1 MIKSY
6 LRTAFRTLT
15 RNSSVSLLNILG
27 LSAGMT
33 AAVLIFLWV
42 RNELSFDTY
51 HPDAARI
58 YRITSHVSAAG
69 WTWATTPHPLSE
81 AIHTGLPEAETVTS
95 LIPAYNTV
103 LKVNDELLLEKKSG
117 FIDSNWFRIFH
128 YDFVRGSAAGFFQNP
143 YSLILTQSKAKKYF
157 GDKDPIGLTIHK
169 DTVDYRVAGVIRD
182 NPVNSSFQL
191 DVLMPQEA
199 LLTNPDRRK
208 QSMQWGWLQSITF
221 VKLHAAANPTKTAG
235 LISGFLHKSKPTES
249 KNFYSLTPL
258 TAMHLETGITS
269 NVIAHGSRSTVYIFS
284 ILGIFL
290 LLIAC
295 INYVNLTT
303 ARASVRAKEVGIRKI
318 VGAGKTSLFLQF
330 AVESLF
336 ISFASL
342 ALTLIL
348 VQLAMPLFRDLTD
361 TNFQSPFTSPET
373 WKILGL
379 TLLTATVLN
388 GIYPALL
395 LSSFHPLNVLKGAI
409 ILKFKD
415 VYLRKGLVVLQFAF
429 SIILIIGT
437 IIIQRQL
444 SYIQHTNP
452 GYDHSQT
459 FYFSLPNTLFKGKTE
474 EEQTN
479 LTKNIKAELQAQTS
493 TAAVSVASE
502 SIVHLASINVG
513 SADWDGHDTSFQPS
527 IWQLSADEDYKDVMQ
542 VQLQTGRW
550 FDPKLPTDKHNFI
563 LNETAINELNIHKPV
578 LGQRFVYQ
586 QDTGKIIGV
595 VKDFHF
601 ASLHEKIT
609 PLVVM
614 NRDSWRSA
622 FFIKTPPGKAA
633 TALAI
638 SRSIFQRYVHDRPFD
653 YSFLDDEF
661 DDLYRTDTKTSS
673 LILSFSVI
681 AIIISCLGLLG
692 LATFAAQQRI
702 HEIGIRK
709 VLGATV
715 TNILVLLSRDFIRLV
730 LLSILISTPIAWW
743 AMNRW
748 LQGFAYHIPLSP
760 WAFAGAGALAIGI
773 ALLTI
778 GTQSIRTATS
788 NPAAILKIS

>member
-1 MIKSY
+1 MIKNY

-15 RNSSVSLLNILG
+15 KNSTFSLLNILG
-27 LSAGMT
+27 LSTGMT

-42 RNELSFDTY
+42 GNETSFDAY
-51 HPDAARI
+51 HPDAGRI
-58 YRITSHVSAAG
+58 YRVTAHVTDAH

-81 AIHTGLPEAETVTS
+81 AIHTGLPAAETVTS
-95 LIPAYNTV
+95 LIPSYNTV
-103 LKVNDELLLEKKSG
+103 LKVNDEWLIEKKSA
-117 FIDSNWFRIFH
+117 FIDSNWFRVFH
-128 YDFVRGSAAGFFQNP
+128 YDFVMGSAASFFRHP

-157 GDKDPIGLTIHK
+157 GDKDPIGRTIHK
-169 DTVDYRVAGVIRD
+169 DTIDYTVAGVIRD

-191 DVLMPQEA
+191 DILMPQEA

-208 QSMQWGWLQSITF
+208 QSVQWGWLQSITF
-221 VKLHAAANPTKTAG
+221 VKLRATADPVKAASLMT
-235 LISGFLHKSKPTES
+235 GFLHKNKPNES
-249 KNFYSLTPL
+249 KNFYSLTLL
-258 TAMHLETGITS
+258 TAMHLGTGITS
-269 NVIAHGSRSTVYIFS
+269 NVIAHGSRSTVYIFT
-284 ILGIFL
+284 ILGAFL

-330 AVESLF
+330 VIESLF
-336 ISFASL
+336 ISLASL
-342 ALTLIL
+342 ALTLIF

-395 LSSFHPLNVLKGAI
+395 LSSFRPLNVLKGAI

-452 GYDHSQT
+452 GYDRSQT
-459 FYFSLPNTLFKGKTE
+459 FYFSLPNSVFKGKTE
-474 EEQTN
+474 EEQSN
-479 LTKNIKAELQAQTS
+479 LTKSIKAELQAQTS
-493 TAAVSVASE
+493 ISGVSVASE
-502 SIVHLASINVG
+502 SIIQLASINVG
-513 SADWDGHDTSFQPS
+513 SADWDGHDTSFSPN
-527 IWQLSADEDYKDVMQ
+527 ITQLSADEDYKNVMQ

-578 LGQRFVYQ
+578 LGQRFVFQ

-614 NRDSWRSA
+614 NREDWRSA
-622 FFIKTPPGKAA
+622 FFIKTPPGKAS

-661 DDLYRTDTKTSS
+661 DSLYRTDTKASS
-673 LILSFSVI
+673 LILSFSGI
-681 AIIISCLGLLG
+681 AILISCLGLLG
-692 LATFAAQQRI
+692 LAAFTARQRVK
-702 HEIGIRK
+702 EIGIRK

-715 TNILVLLSRDFIRLV
+715 TNILLLLSRDFILLV

-743 AMNRW
+743 VMDRW
-748 LQGFAYHIPLSP
+748 LQNFAYHIPLSP

-788 NPAAILKIS
+788 NPVKYLRTA